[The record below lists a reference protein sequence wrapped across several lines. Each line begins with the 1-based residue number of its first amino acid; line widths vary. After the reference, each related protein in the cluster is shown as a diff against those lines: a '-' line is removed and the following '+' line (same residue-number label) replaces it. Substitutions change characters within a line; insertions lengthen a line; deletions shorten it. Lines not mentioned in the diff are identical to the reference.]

1 MTEDRSIEKPRSRR
15 ADAWGP
21 TSRRVA
27 ENLLEL
33 RKARGLSTLKLSVAM
48 EELGQPVPASGITRI
63 EKGDRRVD
71 VDDLVAFAL
80 ALNVSPN
87 ALFLPAK
94 WDYEQVA
101 LTPNKSISSR
111 TAWLWA
117 EGRSPA
123 SDYGVSPAEIV
134 VTSDS
139 DEDEDAREAEYW
151 AQREAYESLTHPPE
165 RRRAA
170 RHSANRAAKATST
183 AVDVLVSALSGD
195 DKEAARHRLKAA
207 KLQLRQLENEIAQIE
222 LEIDS

>member
-1 MTEDRSIEKPRSRR
+1 M
-15 ADAWGP
+15 
-21 TSRRVA
+21 A
-27 ENLLEL
+27 ENLLKL
-33 RKARGLSTLKLSVAM
+33 RTARGQSTLKLSVAM

-87 ALFLPAK
+87 ALLLPPK
-94 WDYEQVA
+94 WDYEQVN
-101 LTPNKSISSR
+101 LTPEKAISTR

-123 SDYGVSPAEIV
+123 NDYGVSPEEV
-134 VTSDS
+134 EVTSGT
-139 DEDEDAREAEYW
+139 DEDEEAREAEYW

-170 RHSANRAAKATST
+170 RHSANRAAKSAST
-183 AVDVLVSALSGD
+183 AVDALVSALGGAD
-195 DKEAARHRLKAA
+195 EEAARHRLKAA

-222 LEIDS
+222 LEIES

>member
-1 MTEDRSIEKPRSRR
+1 M
-15 ADAWGP
+15 
-21 TSRRVA
+21 A

-33 RKARGLSTLKLSVAM
+33 RKARGQSTLKLSAAM

-87 ALFLPAK
+87 ALLLPAR
-94 WDYEQVA
+94 WDYGQVN
-101 LTPNKSISSR
+101 LTPNRSVSSR

-123 SDYGVSPAEIV
+123 NDYGVSPTEIV
-134 VTSDS
+134 GMP
-139 DEDEDAREAEYW
+139 DEDDDEDAKDSEYW
-151 AQREAYESLTHPPE
+151 TQREAYESLTHPPE

-170 RHSANRAAKATST
+170 RHSANRAAKATT
-183 AVDVLVSALSGD
+183 NAVDILVNAVLDG
-195 DKEAARHRLKAA
+195 DKEAASRRLKAA

-222 LEIDS
+222 LELDN